1 MSWGARAGPFR
12 KEEFSSYGSPTR
24 AISPGDSWWIRV
36 GLRLMANKEV
46 GSKVRLYSGLPKM
59 YFRGWQVV
67 KSGFELTSLYS
78 LPYFRGTF

>member
-1 MSWGARAGPFR
+1 
-12 KEEFSSYGSPTR
+12 
-24 AISPGDSWWIRV
+24 
-36 GLRLMANKEV
+36 MANKEV